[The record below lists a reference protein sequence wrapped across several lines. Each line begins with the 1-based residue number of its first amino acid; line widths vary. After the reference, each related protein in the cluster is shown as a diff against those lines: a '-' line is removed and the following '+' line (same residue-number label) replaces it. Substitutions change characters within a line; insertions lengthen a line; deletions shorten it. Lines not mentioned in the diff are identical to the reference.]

1 MRHPFRYYL
10 GRVLRRLLM
19 LLPASMLGAIPQP
32 LLPSAYAQGGPD
44 RLLRSTSAL
53 SQEPAPE
60 SEEEPPPAP
69 CIEPTSEV
77 PTAAGPQGTT
87 QQRAAQQVP
96 FTMVQTPVPPN
107 IAAARWTATP
117 AATEQRQGSPPSP
130 QKAPTDYRTL
140 AQHRFMPS
148 SSVADAFATTH
159 VGVITGGSYVSST
172 VLNQDGGKA
181 VYVQDAAFLHGFR
194 FQLGLGSHLAM
205 GAAIH
210 GIANTGITKNALL
223 INGSDVGFNA
233 SGHILGGHTIGNK
246 VRIAGRIEIGYSF
259 NNNIN
264 LLKNFEILTSKKYS
278 SQAQFSQELSKL
290 ESNLLQQDRRLL
302 IDSHLIT
309 AVGLHSSI
317 GLRFDL
323 GLRNIQT
330 IGEIISLPMQFSG
343 AGLVS
348 VDLAKLWPL
357 PIGAQVGYR
366 IEVANLA
373 EAPVVC
379 QSAIGGL
386 FYTGR
391 ANLALGIDSVIM
403 KKSGI
408 LEHLEFSTNLIM
420 QYYWQ

>member
-1 MRHPFRYYL
+1 MRHPFRFYL

-32 LLPSAYAQGGPD
+32 LLPSAHAQGGPD
-44 RLLRSTSAL
+44 RLLSSTSAL
-53 SQEPAPE
+53 NQEPAPE

-69 CIEPTSEV
+69 CIEPIPEV
-77 PTAAGPQGTT
+77 PSASEPLGTAQP
-87 QQRAAQQVP
+87 RATQQVP
-96 FTMVQTPVPPN
+96 FTMVQTGVPPN
-107 IAAARWTATP
+107 TAAARWASTP
-117 AATEQRQGSPPSP
+117 AAAEQRQGSPPSL

-223 INGSDVGFNA
+223 INGSDLGFVA
-233 SGHILGGHTIGNK
+233 SGHVLGGHTISNK
-246 VRIAGRIEIGYSF
+246 VRIAGRVEVGYSF

-264 LLKNFEILTSKKYS
+264 LLKNFELLTSKKYS
-278 SQAQFSQELSKL
+278 SQAQFTQELSKL

-357 PIGAQVGYR
+357 PVGAQVGYR

-373 EAPVVC
+373 EAPVAC

-408 LEHLEFSTNLIM
+408 LEHLEFSTNLVM
-420 QYYWQ
+420 QYYW

>member
-1 MRHPFRYYL
+1 MRHPFRFYL

-32 LLPSAYAQGGPD
+32 LLPSAHAQGRPD
-44 RLLRSTSAL
+44 RLLNPASTL
-53 SQEPAPE
+53 NQEPSLDA
-60 SEEEPPPAP
+60 EEEPPPAP
-69 CIEPTSEV
+69 CIEPSPEV
-77 PTAAGPQGTT
+77 PTAAGPLGP
-87 QQRAAQQVP
+87 AQPHASPQVP
-96 FTMVQTPVPPN
+96 IATVQTAVPPN
-107 IAAARWTATP
+107 TAAAKWTATP
-117 AATEQRQGSPPSP
+117 AAAQLHQGSPPSL

-140 AQHRFMPS
+140 AQHRFMPA

-210 GIANTGITKNALL
+210 GIANTGISKNALL
-223 INGSDVGFNA
+223 INGSDLGFIA
-233 SGHILGGHTIGNK
+233 SGHVLGGHTIGNK
-246 VRIAGRIEIGYSF
+246 VRIAGRIEVGYSF

-264 LLKNFEILTSKKYS
+264 LLKNFELLTSKKYS
-278 SQAQFSQELSKL
+278 SQAQFTQELSKL
-290 ESNLLQQDRRLL
+290 ESNLLQQDRRLQ

-309 AVGLHSSI
+309 AVGLHPSI
-317 GLRFDL
+317 GLRIDL
-323 GLRNIQT
+323 GLRNSQT
-330 IGEIISLPMQFSG
+330 IGEIIALPMQFSG

-366 IEVANLA
+366 IDLANLA

-420 QYYWQ
+420 QYYW

>member
-1 MRHPFRYYL
+1 
-10 GRVLRRLLM
+10 M

-32 LLPSAYAQGGPD
+32 LLPSAHAQGRPE
-44 RLLRSTSAL
+44 RLLSSASL
-53 SQEPAPE
+53 LNQEPSLD

-69 CIEPTSEV
+69 CIEPAPEA
-77 PTAAGPQGTT
+77 PTFAGQLGTT
-87 QQRAAQQVP
+87 QPRTTLQGAFTTGQNPVQPKTAAVGWTAAPAAAEQHHGRPPNIQRAA
-96 FTMVQTPVPPN
+96 
-107 IAAARWTATP
+107 I
-117 AATEQRQGSPPSP
+117 
-130 QKAPTDYRTL
+130 DHRTL
-140 AQHRFMPS
+140 GQHRFMPS

-172 VLNQDGGKA
+172 VQNQDGGKA

-194 FQLGLGSHLAM
+194 FQLGLGSHLAI
-205 GAAIH
+205 GVAIH
-210 GIANTGITKNALL
+210 GIANTGISKNALL
-223 INGSDVGFNA
+223 INGSDLGFIA
-233 SGHILGGHTIGNK
+233 SGHVLGGYTIGHK
-246 VRIAGRIEIGYSF
+246 VRIAGRVEVGYAF

-264 LLKNFEILTSKKYS
+264 LLKNFELLTSKKYS
-278 SQAQFSQELSKL
+278 TQAQFSQELNKL
-290 ESNLLQQDRRLL
+290 QSNLLQQDRRLQ
-302 IDSHLIT
+302 IDSHLLT

-323 GLRNIQT
+323 ALRNTQT
-330 IGEIISLPMQFSG
+330 IGELISLPMQFSG

-357 PIGAQVGYR
+357 PLGAQVGYR
-366 IEVANLA
+366 IELSNLA
-373 EAPVVC
+373 EAPVVN

-420 QYYWQ
+420 QYYW

>member
-1 MRHPFRYYL
+1 MRHPFRYYF

-19 LLPASMLGAIPQP
+19 LLPASMLGTIPQP
-32 LLPSAYAQGGPD
+32 LLPSAHAQGRPD
-44 RLLRSTSAL
+44 RLLIGSGSL
-53 SQEPAPE
+53 SQEPSLE

-69 CIEPTSEV
+69 CIEPSSEV
-77 PTAAGPQGTT
+77 PTSAGQPGTAPPST
-87 QQRAAQQVP
+87 LQQVP
-96 FTMVQTPVPPN
+96 FSTPVPTKP
-107 IAAARWTATP
+107 IAAAWTVAP
-117 AATEQRQGSPPSP
+117 AATEQRQGNPPSLH
-130 QKAPTDYRTL
+130 KAPTDYRTL
-140 AQHRFMPS
+140 GQHRFMPS
-148 SSVADAFATTH
+148 SSVADPFATTH
-159 VGVITGGSYVSST
+159 VGVITGGSYVSSA

-210 GIANTGITKNALL
+210 GIANTGISKNALL
-223 INGSDVGFNA
+223 INGSDLGLIA
-233 SGHILGGHTIGNK
+233 SGHVLGGHTIRNK
-246 VRIAGRIEIGYSF
+246 VRIAGRVEVGYAF

-264 LLKNFEILTSKKYS
+264 LLKNFELLTSKKYS
-278 SQAQFSQELSKL
+278 TQAQFTQELNKL
-290 ESNLLQQDRRLL
+290 QSNLLQQDRRLL

-323 GLRNIQT
+323 ALRNVQT
-330 IGEIISLPMQFSG
+330 IGEIISLPMQLSG

-366 IEVANLA
+366 IELSNLA
-373 EAPVVC
+373 EAPVAS

-391 ANLALGIDSVIM
+391 ANLALGIDSVIT

-420 QYYWQ
+420 QYYW